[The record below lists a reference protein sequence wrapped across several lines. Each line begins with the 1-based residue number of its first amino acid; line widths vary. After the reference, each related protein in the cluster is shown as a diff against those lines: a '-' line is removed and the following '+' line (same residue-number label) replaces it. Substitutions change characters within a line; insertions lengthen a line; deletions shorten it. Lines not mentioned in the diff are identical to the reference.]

1 LQFDTGKIIRRD
13 EVLYPKKELSTCN
26 GDYFLFGSGLSLDIA
41 LTNFLNAPPVSHH
54 PFIKSTVTI
63 IVCSRLNGMNHS
75 PFAKPT
81 KVDRILVVDDSPD
94 NCFLVQSLLQEEGY
108 LVELAENGEEAL
120 GKIGEFQPDLLLL
133 DAMMPVMDGYEV
145 TRRIRQ
151 NSTLPFIPILLI
163 TAYDQLSVARGLDIG
178 ADDFIRKPVEFDEL
192 LARVRSLLR
201 LKHSVDERDQ
211 IARQREDF
219 VSRLTHDLRT
229 PLVAADRMLS
239 LLTQGAMGE
248 LSPEVTEAL
257 EVTSRSNQNLLTLV
271 NTLLEVYR
279 YEAGRKTLN
288 FTPVNLAELV
298 QQVIQELSPLAI
310 DKGLTLELVNDCK
323 EAVVEGDRLELRRV
337 LTNLLGNAIK
347 FTDQGFVKMILVEEK
362 RASRTVIQLEVQD
375 SGPGIPLE
383 EQATL
388 FESFVQGKHKRA
400 GSGLGLH
407 LSRRI
412 VEVHNGSITVQSIV
426 GEGSRFTVTMPAVSQ
441 RVAVQPTTAAR
452 MVPLNNLPFP
462 PQTL

>member
-1 LQFDTGKIIRRD
+1 
-13 EVLYPKKELSTCN
+13 
-26 GDYFLFGSGLSLDIA
+26 
-41 LTNFLNAPPVSHH
+41 
-54 PFIKSTVTI
+54 
-63 IVCSRLNGMNHS
+63 MNHS

-108 LVELAENGEEAL
+108 IVELAENGEEAL

-151 NSTLPFIPILLI
+151 NSSLPFIPILLI

-239 LLTQGAMGE
+239 LLTQGAMGD

-288 FTPVNLAELV
+288 FTPVNLAELA
-298 QQVIQELSPLAI
+298 QQVIEELSPLAI
-310 DKGLTLELVNDCK
+310 EKGLKLELVNDCK

-347 FTDQGFVKMILVEEK
+347 FTDQGFVKMILAEAK
-362 RASRTVIQLEVQD
+362 MASRSVIQLEVQD

-426 GEGSRFTVTMPAVSQ
+426 GEGSRFTVTMPAIPQ

-452 MVPLNNLPFP
+452 MAPLNNLSFP